1 MARSAGVVCFA
12 PVEFSPALP
21 LNLLSNCARCFGA
34 GSVKNLFFSKKA
46 GHFAFSVASLICLL
60 SLSPCLAQIA
70 PGSLSQFAPVDGKG
84 PDTIDLASATIYFNI
99 PLFGKAGRG
108 LPLDAH
114 LSYASWYQPYPAYP
128 HWQSVLQNITG
139 SVTYT
144 SENTHCITQTHY
156 TFVDP
161 LGITHDF
168 PSIVTY
174 TGGCTGTNPVLSGT
188 ANDGSGLNMTVG
200 TTTATITL
208 PDGATFQAPIM
219 EQLVTQW
226 PNVSATDANGN
237 AISVSGSAIVDTTG
251 ATIEVANYLVPT
263 VLQTQQTSAAPE
275 TYTYLDSNG
284 AVETATVNY
293 ELEYI
298 GPPPYGTYWTFLV
311 KSIVLPN
318 GTSYQFQYE
327 SIGGSLTGRVTSV
340 TLPTGGSIQYSYA
353 GFQPQCTTCSY
364 TRTTTDGTWTYIF
377 TYNSNVGPTE
387 VTTSVAD
394 PQGNT
399 TVYTTFLQYTSWDE
413 EHYETS
419 KSVYQGAAQGTP
431 LLFTQTCYNGFAPPC
446 SNETAATMPTAPAGT
461 GIVTDVYN
469 SYNGGP
475 GDRTTTD
482 YLTGLYVPIE
492 VQDYDFGATTLL
504 RQTFTQYLSLSGYE
518 TVKPT
523 SVIVEDGSGNQYS
536 QTIYGY
542 DQTTPTS
549 TAQYNVPQHSAVGS
563 ARGNLTT
570 VNRWNNVTNSSF
582 TTTNQ
587 YDDTGN
593 VLQITDPLGN
603 LTTYSYLDLWNNTKC
618 ALASGSDTLAFRTK
632 VTNALNQSTSATYNS
647 CAGTLA
653 SSTDLNGNVT
663 SHTYDGLARVVQTNY
678 PDGGQTTVCYTDEG
692 GTTCSESAP
701 PLQIVTQ
708 TLINPATK
716 SETAT
721 LDGYGRVTETALT
734 SDPDGTT
741 YKVTAYDSDGR
752 VGTDYNPTRCAT
764 PTTNCGETTWG
775 YTTFTYDG
783 LGRLTL
789 KTQPDGSK
797 TTATYAENCS
807 TVTDEAG
814 KARESCSDALGR
826 LTQVFEDP
834 LGVNYE
840 TDYAYDPLDDLLS
853 VTQKGG
859 STASSNWRV
868 RTFTYDSLKRL
879 LCAANPEVQ
888 IVTCPSTA
896 TGTFPTGAGVYSYDA
911 DNNLLSKVM
920 PKPGQTGTAVVTTNY
935 SYDALNRLTEKS
947 YVNLSTPKA
956 LYSYDGITLTGCNI
970 APVTI
975 KNALN
980 VIGRRS
986 AMCSGNSSSSF
997 MYDYMG
1003 RLSYEGRFN
1012 KGSAKQYYAWGYTYH
1027 VDGSLNWQTYP
1038 SGDIIQYTV
1047 GGAGRVTQVIEVTS
1061 PLQTP
1066 LNNFV
1071 GNSSGSSATYAP
1083 NGALVSMTN
1092 GYSSSFAGIGIS
1104 NIYNDRLQPI
1114 LLSALV
1120 SASPIFSLCYDFHL
1134 GISISSPSC
1143 SFAKYSTGDNGSVG
1157 QIINN
1162 LNSARSTT
1170 FLYDSLNRI
1179 SQANTTTTSGANC
1192 WGEVYSIDPWGN
1204 LYNRAQPSG
1213 MTDCTYETLSA
1224 SATTQNQLSVLTYDA
1239 AGNVTNAGGGNQPTY
1254 DAENRIVTDATYTY
1268 SYDAEGMRMEKSDGS
1283 SGTMYWPGLGGETLS
1298 ESALTGVINEEY
1310 VYFNGTRIA
1319 RIDRPSGTVHY
1330 YFSNHLG
1337 SASLITDASGNIE
1350 QQSDYYPF
1358 GGIAYMSG
1366 SDPNHYMFTGK
1377 ERDSESGLDN
1387 FGSRYNSSSVGRFM
1401 TPDPSNLSVDFLMP
1415 QSWNRYSY
1423 VLNNPLALVDRNGLW
1438 PTKIHDEI
1446 IAEAFPGL
1454 SSAQIKTLQQA
1465 SADVDKDQSDWG
1477 APKHGMSDGNWT
1489 SGAGNAPEMASEF
1502 INSNEQ
1508 SAEQIQAAWIASGHT
1523 GIAPGALYAFGF
1535 ALHTI
1540 TDMTSPSHEGFQPWY
1555 GEWWRGP
1562 LNVAYAAVHLG
1573 GEFSISDLRK
1583 AQAIKDARNA
1593 FRKVF
1598 GTMAAFDALDA
1609 MAPIEVVTHRI
1620 ILNPPLPPPP
1630 PPPPDLD
1637 DQR

>member
-1 MARSAGVVCFA
+1 MALFAEVVCFA
-12 PVEFSPALP
+12 PQQFSSELRT
-21 LNLLSNCARCFGA
+21 NLISD
-34 GSVKNLFFSKKA
+34 
-46 GHFAFSVASLICLL
+46 FAQRFDFASSLLILICLL
-60 SLSPCLAQIA
+60 GVRPCLAQTA
-70 PGSLSQFAPVDGKG
+70 PGSLTQFAAVDDRGI
-84 PDTIDLASATIYFNI
+84 DTIDLATGVIYFRV
-99 PLFGKAGRG
+99 PLFLKPGRG

-114 LSYASWYQPYPAYP
+114 LSYASAYLPYPAFP
-128 HWQSVLQNITG
+128 SWQSVLQNITG

-144 SENTHCITQTHY
+144 SENPHCITQTNY

-161 LGITHDF
+161 LNISHKF

-174 TGGCTGTNPVLSGT
+174 TGDCKGVTPVLSG
-188 ANDGSGLNMTVG
+188 AASDGSGLNMTVG
-200 TTTATITL
+200 NPSATITL
-208 PDGATFQAPIM
+208 PDGATFQAPIL
-219 EQLVTQW
+219 EDIESTQW
-226 PNVSATDANGN
+226 PGASATDANGN
-237 AISVSGSAIVDTTG
+237 TVSVSSSAIVDTTG
-251 ATIEVANYLVPT
+251 TTIQVAHYLAGGMLNPATNPP
-263 VLQTQQTSAAPE
+263 PE
-275 TYTYLDSNG
+275 TYTYIDSNG
-284 AVETATVNY
+284 ASETATVNY
-293 ELEYI
+293 VMYYSQ
-298 GPPPYGTYWTFLV
+298 PPSTAYWQFFV
-311 KSIVLPN
+311 QSIVLSN

-327 SIGGSLTGRVTSV
+327 FQSGAPTGRISSV
-340 TLPTGGSIQYSYA
+340 TLPTGGTIQYSYT
-353 GFQPQCTTCSY
+353 GEPGGLYGCDGTCSI
-364 TRTTTDGTWTYIF
+364 TRTTSDGPWTYTWTPNF
-377 TYNSNVGPTE
+377 NQQPPTE
-387 VTTSVAD
+387 VNTQVVD

-399 TVYTTFLQYTSWDE
+399 TEYSSILQWTIFDIQA
-413 EHYETS
+413 YETS
-419 KSVYQGAAQGTP
+419 KSVYQGVGQGTP
-431 LLFTQTCYNGFAPPC
+431 LLFTETCYNGFARPC
-446 SNETAATMPTAPAGT
+446 SGETSANMPTAPNGT

-475 GDRTTTD
+475 EDRTTTD

-492 VQDYDFGATTLL
+492 VDEYDFGAATLL
-504 RQTFTQYLSLSGYE
+504 RKTLTQYLSLNGYE
-518 TVKPT
+518 SVKPT
-523 SVIVEDGSGNQYS
+523 SVVVQDGQGNVAS
-536 QTIYGY
+536 QTTYGY
-542 DQTTPTS
+542 DETAPTS
-549 TAQYNVPQHSAVGS
+549 TSQYNVPQYSTVGS
-563 ARGNLTT
+563 ARGNLTS

-582 TTTNQ
+582 TTKNQ

-603 LTTYSYLDLWNNTKC
+603 LTTYSYLDAWNNTKC
-618 ALASGSDTLAFRTK
+618 ALASGSDTLAFRTE
-632 VTNALNQSTSATYNS
+632 VTNALKQSSSSTYNS
-647 CAGTLA
+647 CTGTLA
-653 SSTDLNGNVT
+653 SSTDLNKNIT
-663 SHTYDGLARVVQTNY
+663 SHTYDGLARLVQTNY

-692 GTTCSESAP
+692 GATCSKSAL
-701 PLQIVTQ
+701 PLQRVIQ
-708 TLINPATK
+708 TLIGPGTK

-734 SDPDGTT
+734 SDPDGAT

-752 VGTDYNPTRCAT
+752 VGTVYNPTRCTT

-775 YTTFTYDG
+775 YSSFTYDG
-783 LGRLTL
+783 LGRPTVTT
-789 KTQPDGSK
+789 KADGSK
-797 TTATYAENCS
+797 TTNTYVQNCD

-814 KARESCSDALGR
+814 KARKSCADALGR
-826 LTQVFEDP
+826 LTEVFEDP
-834 LGVNYE
+834 LGANYE
-840 TDYAYDPLDDLLS
+840 TDYAYDPLDDLVS

-888 IVTCPSTA
+888 IVTCPSSA
-896 TGTFPTGAGVYSYDA
+896 TGTFPTGASVYSYDA
-911 DNNLLSKVM
+911 NNNLLNKVM
-920 PKPGQTGTAVVTTNY
+920 PKPGQTGTAVVTTDY
-935 SYDALNRLTEKS
+935 SYDALNRLTKKS
-947 YVNLSTPKA
+947 YVNLSTPTA
-956 LYSYDGITLTGCNI
+956 LYSYDGTTLTGCNI

-975 KNALN
+975 KNPLN

-1012 KGSAKQYYAWGYTYH
+1012 KGSAKQYYAWEYTYH
-1027 VDGSLNWQTYP
+1027 EDGSLNWQTYP

-1047 GGAGRVTQVIEVTS
+1047 GGAGRPTQVSEVNS
-1061 PLQTP
+1061 P

-1071 GNSSGSSATYAP
+1071 YSAKYAP
-1083 NGALVSMTN
+1083 NGALASMAN
-1092 GYSSSFAGIGIS
+1092 GYSSSFAGIITS
-1104 NIYNDRLQPI
+1104 NTYNDRLQPI
-1114 LLSALV
+1114 LLSASV
-1120 SASPIFSLCYDFHL
+1120 SSSPMFSLCYDFHL
-1134 GISISSPSC
+1134 GISISSPPC
-1143 SFAKYSTGDNGSVG
+1143 NFAKYSSGDNGSVG

-1162 LNSARSTT
+1162 LNSARSAT

-1192 WGEVYSIDPWGN
+1192 WGEIYSIDPWGN

-1254 DAENRIVTDATYTY
+1254 DAENRIVTDEAYTY
-1268 SYDAEGMRMEKSDGS
+1268 SYDADGRRIAKSDGS
-1283 SGTMYWPGLGGETLS
+1283 LGTMYWPGLGGEILS
-1298 ESALTGVINEEY
+1298 ESTVAGTINEEY
-1310 VYFNGTRIA
+1310 IYFNGTRIA

-1337 SASLITDASGNIE
+1337 SASLITDTSGNIE

-1358 GGIAYMSG
+1358 GGIAYTSG

-1387 FGSRYNSSSVGRFM
+1387 FGARYNSSSVGRFM

-1423 VLNNPLALVDRNGLW
+1423 VLNNPLELVDRNGLW
-1438 PTKIHDEI
+1438 PTWIHDEI
-1446 IAEAFPGL
+1446 IAEAFPGM
-1454 SSAQIKTLQQA
+1454 SSAQIKTLEQA

-1489 SGAGNAPEMASEF
+1489 SGAGNAPEMSSEF

-1508 SAEQIQAAWIASGHT
+1508 SAEQIQAAWVASGHT
-1523 GIAPGALYAFGF
+1523 GIAPGALYAFGN

-1540 TDMTSPSHEGFQPWY
+1540 TDMTSPSHEGYQPWY
-1555 GEWWRGP
+1555 GPWYAGP
-1562 LNVAYAAVHLG
+1562 TNALYALVHIS
-1573 GEFSISDLRK
+1573 GELSISAERK
-1583 AQAIKDARNA
+1583 AQAIRDARNA

-1598 GTMAAFDALDA
+1598 ATMAAFDTLDA

-1620 ILNPPLPPPP
+1620 ILNPPPPPP
-1630 PPPPDLD
+1630 PPPATEDVSED
-1637 DQR
+1637 DDSIR